1 MSSTSTGSLPP
12 GAGGGG
18 GGIGGGVGGVGV
30 RGWLSAT
37 SVSSS
42 GKRIKKEMLEL
53 NADPPADCS
62 AGPKGDNLYHWVST
76 IIGPQGTPY
85 EDGIFFLDIV
95 FPCDYPFKPP
105 KVTFKTRI
113 YHCNV
118 DSAGNLNLDILKDG
132 WSPAM
137 TISKVLLAIRSII
150 TNPVP
155 CTSYVICLLVHQ
167 GLSWKRHDI
176 SASFHHF
183 CSLFSAFF
191 PTADNPE
198 ITGITQLYLTD
209 RAKHDEIAAEWTRRF
224 AR

>member
-18 GGIGGGVGGVGV
+18 GGIGGGGGGGVGGVGV

-105 KVTFKTRI
+105 K
-113 YHCNV
+113 
-118 DSAGNLNLDILKDG
+118 DA

-155 CTSYVICLLVHQ
+155 S
-167 GLSWKRHDI
+167 
-176 SASFHHF
+176 
-183 CSLFSAFF
+183 
-191 PTADNPE
+191 DNPE
-198 ITGITQLYLTD
+198 IAGITQLYLTD

>member
-18 GGIGGGVGGVGV
+18 GGIGGGGGGGVGGVGV

-118 DSAGNLNLDILKDG
+118 DSTGDLHLDILKDG

-155 CTSYVICLLVHQ
+155 Y
-167 GLSWKRHDI
+167 
-176 SASFHHF
+176 
-183 CSLFSAFF
+183 
-191 PTADNPE
+191 NPE
-198 ITGITQLYLTD
+198 IAGITQLYLTD

>member
-18 GGIGGGVGGVGV
+18 GGIGGSGVGGVGV

-53 NADPPADCS
+53 NADPPPDCS

-76 IIGPQGTPY
+76 IIGPQ
-85 EDGIFFLDIV
+85 
-95 FPCDYPFKPP
+95 
-105 KVTFKTRI
+105 
-113 YHCNV
+113 
-118 DSAGNLNLDILKDG
+118 
-132 WSPAM
+132 
-137 TISKVLLAIRSII
+137 
-150 TNPVP
+150 
-155 CTSYVICLLVHQ
+155 
-167 GLSWKRHDI
+167 
-176 SASFHHF
+176 ASLHHF
-183 CSLFSAFF
+183 FSLLSLFF
-191 PTADNPE
+191 PAADNPE
-198 ITGITQLYLTD
+198 SSSITQLYLTD

>member
-18 GGIGGGVGGVGV
+18 GGIGGGGGGGVGGVGV

-105 KVTFKTRI
+105 KKLTGVTRANSCSSGPFVSLLLPAVVRLTASCSDATTPHRFI
-113 YHCNV
+113 ET
-118 DSAGNLNLDILKDG
+118 SG
-132 WSPAM
+132 SP
-137 TISKVLLAIRSII
+137 SQV
-150 TNPVP
+150 V
-155 CTSYVICLLVHQ
+155 V
-167 GLSWKRHDI
+167 
-176 SASFHHF
+176 ASN
-183 CSLFSAFF
+183 SSS
-191 PTADNPE
+191 
-198 ITGITQLYLTD
+198 
-209 RAKHDEIAAEWTRRF
+209 
-224 AR
+224 

>member
-18 GGIGGGVGGVGV
+18 GGIGGGGGGGVGGVGV

-105 KVTFKTRI
+105 K
-113 YHCNV
+113 
-118 DSAGNLNLDILKDG
+118 DG

-155 CTSYVICLLVHQ
+155 S
-167 GLSWKRHDI
+167 
-176 SASFHHF
+176 
-183 CSLFSAFF
+183 
-191 PTADNPE
+191 DNPE
-198 ITGITQLYLTD
+198 IAGITQLYLTD

>member
-18 GGIGGGVGGVGV
+18 GGIGGSGVGGVGV

-53 NADPPADCS
+53 NADPPPDCS

-76 IIGPQGTPY
+76 IIGPQ
-85 EDGIFFLDIV
+85 
-95 FPCDYPFKPP
+95 
-105 KVTFKTRI
+105 
-113 YHCNV
+113 
-118 DSAGNLNLDILKDG
+118 
-132 WSPAM
+132 
-137 TISKVLLAIRSII
+137 
-150 TNPVP
+150 
-155 CTSYVICLLVHQ
+155 
-167 GLSWKRHDI
+167 
-176 SASFHHF
+176 
-183 CSLFSAFF
+183 
-191 PTADNPE
+191 DNPE
-198 ITGITQLYLTD
+198 SSSITQLYLTD

>member
-18 GGIGGGVGGVGV
+18 GGIGGSGVGGVGV

-53 NADPPADCS
+53 NADPPPDCS

-150 TNPVP
+150 TNPDP
-155 CTSYVICLLVHQ
+155 Y
-167 GLSWKRHDI
+167 
-176 SASFHHF
+176 
-183 CSLFSAFF
+183 
-191 PTADNPE
+191 NPE
-198 ITGITQLYLTD
+198 SSSITQLYLTD

>member
-1 MSSTSTGSLPP
+1 MGTKERRAEAIMSSTSTGSLPP
-12 GAGGGG
+12 GASGGG
-18 GGIGGGVGGVGV
+18 GGIGGGGGGGVGGVGV

-118 DSAGNLNLDILKDG
+118 DSAGNLNLDILNDG

-155 CTSYVICLLVHQ
+155 Y
-167 GLSWKRHDI
+167 
-176 SASFHHF
+176 
-183 CSLFSAFF
+183 
-191 PTADNPE
+191 NPE
-198 ITGITQLYLTD
+198 ISGITQLYLTD
-209 RAKHDEIAAEWTRRF
+209 RAKHNEIAAEWTRRF

>member
-18 GGIGGGVGGVGV
+18 GGIGGGGGGGVGGVGV

-118 DSAGNLNLDILKDG
+118 DSVGDLNLDILKDA

-155 CTSYVICLLVHQ
+155 S
-167 GLSWKRHDI
+167 
-176 SASFHHF
+176 
-183 CSLFSAFF
+183 
-191 PTADNPE
+191 DNPE
-198 ITGITQLYLTD
+198 IAGITQLYLTD